1 MQPEQTKKINIKELA
16 RLLSLSTATVSKA
29 LKDSYEISEQ
39 TKKKVQEAALQY
51 NYTPNPYASS
61 LRKKKSKTIAVV
73 LPEVDDNYFS
83 LAIKGIQTIAE
94 EKGYHLLM
102 YLSHEKLS
110 IEKTIMD
117 ACTSGRVDGVLISI
131 SKESNT
137 ATHLNQLIAEQIPV
151 VFFDRAMDSFEAPK
165 VITNDYESGY
175 EGAKILL
182 NKGCKKPVFLSVSS
196 NLPISNL
203 RAEGFVNALKD
214 SGFKKNADEQVIY
227 CDNSDQE
234 NYNSIKK
241 LLKSKKKPDGI
252 VASVEHL
259 AMQVYFACQELG
271 LTIPDDVMV
280 IAFSSLEIAPIL
292 NPSLSTITQPAF
304 ETGKKAAEMLFA
316 NIEKPGKV
324 KSTETV
330 ILPTEYFER
339 GSTRK

>member
-1 MQPEQTKKINIKELA
+1 MQPEQMKKVNIKELA

-29 LKDSYEISEQ
+29 LKDSYEISEL
-39 TKKKVQEAALQY
+39 TKKKVQEAALKY

-83 LAIKGIQTIAE
+83 LAIKGIQAIAE

-110 IEKTIMD
+110 IEKSIID

-137 ATHLNQLIAEQIPV
+137 ASHLNQLIAEQIPV
-151 VFFDRAMDSFEAPK
+151 VFFDRAMDDFEAPR
-165 VITNDYESGY
+165 VITNDFESGY
-175 EGAKILL
+175 YAANLL
-182 NKGCKKPVFLSVSS
+182 LEKACKKPVFLSVSS
-196 NLPISNL
+196 SLPICNL
-203 RAEGFVNALKD
+203 RAEGFLKALSD
-214 SGFKKNADEQVIY
+214 SGFKGKVNDQLIY
-227 CDNSDQE
+227 CDGTDAE
-234 NYNSIKK
+234 NYAQVKK
-241 LLKSKKKPDGI
+241 LLKSKKRPDAI
-252 VASVEHL
+252 VGSVERL
-259 AMQVYFACQELG
+259 AIHAYFACQELG
-271 LTIPDDVMV
+271 LTIPKDLKVV
-280 IAFSSLEIAPIL
+280 AFSSLEIAPIL

-304 ETGKKAAEMLFA
+304 ETGKKAAEILFS

-324 KSTETV
+324 KASETF

-339 GSTRK
+339 GSTL

>member
-1 MQPEQTKKINIKELA
+1 MQPEQMKKVNIKELA

-29 LKDSYEISEQ
+29 LKDSYEISEL
-39 TKKKVQEAALQY
+39 TKKKVQEAALKY

-83 LAIKGIQTIAE
+83 LAIKGIQAIAE

-110 IEKTIMD
+110 IEKAIID

-137 ATHLNQLIAEQIPV
+137 ASHLNQLIAEQIPV
-151 VFFDRAMDSFEAPK
+151 VFFDRAMDDFEAPR
-165 VITNDYESGY
+165 VITNDFESGY
-175 EGAKILL
+175 LAAELL
-182 NKGCKKPVFLSVSS
+182 LEKGCKKPVFLSVSS
-196 NLPISNL
+196 SLPICNL
-203 RAEGFVNALKD
+203 RAEGFLKALSD
-214 SGFKKNADEQVIY
+214 SGFKGKVNDQLIY
-227 CDNSDQE
+227 CDGTDTE
-234 NYNSIKK
+234 NYTQVKK
-241 LLKSKKKPDGI
+241 LLKSKKRPDAI
-252 VASVEHL
+252 VGSVERL
-259 AMQVYFACQELG
+259 AIHAYFACQELR
-271 LTIPDDVMV
+271 LTIPKDLKVV
-280 IAFSSLEIAPIL
+280 AFSSLEIAPIL

-304 ETGKKAAEMLFA
+304 ETGKKAAEILFS

-324 KSTETV
+324 KASETF

-339 GSTRK
+339 GSTL